1 MKSVC
6 LGSTL
11 CSAMSPIDWSVMC
24 VEGLKMRDTSP
35 VKCVRC
41 WQTQPPYL
49 NPTHTLALVHR
60 EADERPLF
68 VLTLV
73 PGLLMPGNQPDVSGV
88 GASYL
93 DQVSN
98 QSI

>member
-11 CSAMSPIDWSVMC
+11 CSAMSPIDLECYVC
-24 VEGLKMRDTSP
+24 GGLKMRDASP
-35 VKCVRC
+35 VKCVHC
-41 WQTQPPYL
+41 WQTQPPDL
-49 NPTHTLALVHR
+49 NPTHTLALAQR
-60 EADERPLF
+60 EADECPLF

-73 PGLLMPGNQPDVSGV
+73 PGLLLQGHQPDVSGV

-93 DQVSN
+93 VQVSN